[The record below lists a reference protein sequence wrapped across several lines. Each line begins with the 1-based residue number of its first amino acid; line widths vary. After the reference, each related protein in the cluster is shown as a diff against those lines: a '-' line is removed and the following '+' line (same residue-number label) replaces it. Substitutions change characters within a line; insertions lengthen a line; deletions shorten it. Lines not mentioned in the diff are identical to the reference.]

1 MFTRA
6 QQKLRLAIAATVVLA
21 AFAVVAPGCGGS
33 GSDPTPGVAVGHAQI
48 TDFGTYYGVTLDYTG
63 ATAREVGADY
73 GRALK
78 AIKPEFEALLDTYL
92 GDMLENDATFAALM
106 HRVNA
111 IKPQLDQQYRD
122 EIEGIASALSGGSTD
137 QLGDNQLSLNELYMV
152 NLATDA
158 LRATQCSFASVWG
171 PRSATRRTMAVR
183 VLDWPDG
190 PGFPLAKCQ
199 AVIHYVNGAKSI
211 CTIGYLGHQ
220 GVLTGVNGHGL
231 FAAVMDSASWEP
243 YPDPPTGR
251 HSYTFDLRHALETTA
266 TINAAAAVM
275 TVHRYAYCHDI
286 AFADMGGSSVLEN
299 DQTEGSVRALRTDTS
314 ALRSGVTWG
323 IPHAVAAVNSFVL
336 PGTFD
341 NHSNDPYNTC
351 RWDNIV
357 TQMKS
362 KGLTIDRGELAAVGS
377 YRDRAASG
385 SEEYGDVFNSWSQM
399 LMIFEPCTLRLD
411 VAFHPRN
418 SDWQGGPVFT
428 SVPVSF

>member
-6 QQKLRLAIAATVVLA
+6 QQKLRLAIAATVVLT

-33 GSDPTPGVAVGHAQI
+33 GGGADKAVVVGHATI
-48 TDFGTYYGVTLDYTG
+48 RDCGAYYDVTLDYSG
-63 ATAREVGADY
+63 ATARQVGADY
-73 GRALK
+73 GHAIK
-78 AIKPEFEALLDTYL
+78 AINPGFEAQF
-92 GDMLENDATFAALM
+92 DAVLAGMVTSDAEFARLM
-106 HRVNA
+106 HRVEA
-111 IKPQLDQQYRD
+111 IMPQMEPAYLE
-122 EIEGIASALSGGSTD
+122 EIEGLASAFSTSANEGIGDGRLSPNELIMMNLSTD
-137 QLGDNQLSLNELYMV
+137 V
-152 NLATDA
+152 A
-158 LRATQCSFASVWG
+158 RATQCSFVSVWG

-266 TINAAAAVM
+266 TIDAAAAVM
-275 TVHRYAYCHDI
+275 MVHRYAYCHDI

-362 KGLTIDRGELAAVGS
+362 KGLTVDRGELAAVGS